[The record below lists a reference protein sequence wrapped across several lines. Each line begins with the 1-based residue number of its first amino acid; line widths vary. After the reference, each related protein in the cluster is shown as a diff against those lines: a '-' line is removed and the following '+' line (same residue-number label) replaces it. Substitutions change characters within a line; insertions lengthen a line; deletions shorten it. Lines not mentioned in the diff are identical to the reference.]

1 MCTKLNYSYTMLY
14 LNLVIISTIV
24 KYRCIYIY
32 LSTIVIYIYEHI
44 FMLNNYS

>member
-32 LSTIVIYIYEHI
+32 IFINYSYIYI
-44 FMLNNYS
+44 